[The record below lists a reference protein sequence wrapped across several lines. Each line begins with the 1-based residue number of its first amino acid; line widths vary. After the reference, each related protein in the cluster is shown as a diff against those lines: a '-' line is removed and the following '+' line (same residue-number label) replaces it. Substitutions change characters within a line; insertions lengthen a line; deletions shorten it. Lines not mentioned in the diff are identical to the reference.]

1 MYVTITGH
9 RIAFTNKQ
17 NLYCDEAIKE
27 HEVKKKPGLFQAI
40 KPIKELNDLQSG
52 TN

>member
-27 HEVKKKPGLFQAI
+27 HEVYFKL
-40 KPIKELNDLQSG
+40 
-52 TN
+52 